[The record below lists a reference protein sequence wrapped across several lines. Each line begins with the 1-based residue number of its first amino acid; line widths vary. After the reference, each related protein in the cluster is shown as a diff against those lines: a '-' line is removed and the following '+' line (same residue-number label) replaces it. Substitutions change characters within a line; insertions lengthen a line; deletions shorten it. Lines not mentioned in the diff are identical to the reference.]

1 MTITQQKR
9 RSRSETFLSG
19 APDTKPATPKLR
31 GKRRPMALSLPP
43 DLVEA
48 VDEIAAEES
57 RSRAK
62 MIEVVLREFV
72 RERRRGQA
80 A

>member
-1 MTITQQKR
+1 MTITRPKPR
-9 RSRSETFLSG
+9 KAEAFLSG
-19 APDTKPATPKLR
+19 APDAAREPKLR

-43 DLVEA
+43 DLVAE
-48 VDEIAAEES
+48 VDAIAAEES

-62 MIEVVLREFV
+62 MIEVVLRDFV
-72 RERRRGQA
+72 RERRRGEA